1 MRTRAASWMRSR
13 RSRWTRENRRA
24 VEVIVADNAGFCFGV
39 KRAIKMANEAI
50 DQDRSVKALG
60 PLIHNPQ
67 VVSAFHRRG
76 LEVVSDLEQVR
87 DATVII
93 RSHGVG
99 PEVKERAVT
108 RGLKVVD
115 TTCPFVTKAQQYAA
129 KLVEENYK
137 VVMIGDRNHPEVIGV
152 IAHTGGKAIVI
163 NTVAEAEG
171 LKFIPRMGVVFQTT
185 HSIGHVQEIVGALLK
200 RGKEVRVY
208 NTLCGATTSMQ
219 KTAVEL
225 APQVEAMVIVGGRQS
240 ANTAQL
246 SEVCRRMNPRVFQ
259 VESAEEIEEHW
270 FAGMAR
276 IGVSAGASTPDEVIA
291 EVVDRLTR
299 IEPTAAGA

>member
-1 MRTRAASWMRSR
+1 L
-13 RSRWTRENRRA
+13 
-24 VEVIVADNAGFCFGV
+24 EVIVADNAGFCFGV
-39 KRAIKMANEAI
+39 KRAIKMANDTI
-50 DQDRSVKALG
+50 DRDPSVKALG

-67 VVSAFHRRG
+67 VVSSFHRRG
-76 LEVVSDLEQVR
+76 LEVIADLEQVQD

-99 PEVKERAVT
+99 PEVKDRAST
-108 RGLKVVD
+108 RGLKIVD

-129 KLVEENYK
+129 KLVEENYR
-137 VVMIGDRNHPEVIGV
+137 VVMIGDKNHPEVIGV

-163 NTVAEAEG
+163 DTVAEAEA

-185 HSIGHVQEIVGALLK
+185 HAIGHVQEIVGALLK
-200 RGKEVRVY
+200 RGKEVRVF

-246 SEVCRRMNPRVFQ
+246 SEVCRKVNPRVFQ
-259 VESAEEIEEHW
+259 VESAEEIEEQW

-299 IEPTAAGA
+299 IEPAAAGA

>member
-1 MRTRAASWMRSR
+1 M
-13 RSRWTRENRRA
+13 
-24 VEVIVADNAGFCFGV
+24 EVIVADNAGFCFGV
-39 KRAIKMANEAI
+39 KRAIKMANDAI
-50 DQDRSVKALG
+50 DRAPGNVTALG

-67 VVSAFHRRG
+67 VVDAFRQRG
-76 LEVVSDLEQVR
+76 LEVVKEMDEIDR
-87 DATVII
+87 DSTVII

-99 PEVKERAVT
+99 PSVIQNAAE

-129 KLVEENYK
+129 KLIDENYK
-137 VVMIGDRNHPEVIGV
+137 VVMIGDKHHPEVIGV
-152 IAHTGGKAIVI
+152 VSYTQDKAIVI

-200 RGKEVRVY
+200 RGKEVRVF

-225 APQVEAMVIVGGRQS
+225 APDVDAMVIVGGRQS

-246 SEVCRRMNPRVFQ
+246 AEVCRRVNPRVHQ
-259 VESAEEIEEHW
+259 IESADEIDESW
-270 FAGMAR
+270 FVGLR
-276 IGVSAGASTPDEVIA
+276 VIGVSAGASTPDDVIA
-291 EVVDRLTR
+291 EVVDRISLV
-299 IEPTAAGA
+299 EPEAKGA

>member
-1 MRTRAASWMRSR
+1 M
-13 RSRWTRENRRA
+13 
-24 VEVIVADNAGFCFGV
+24 EVIVADNAGFCFGV